1 MNATDR
7 LFVGFKPT
15 GPSSN
20 SYLGRLK
27 KKYHTKDAGYSGTLD
42 PFANGAL
49 IVAFG
54 KYTKLFRFLKKTPKS
69 YRATLWL
76 GAHSVTLDIERIDKI
91 DALEAFDENIVKDA
105 IENLTK
111 ITSIIPPK
119 FSAKK
124 IEGKKAY
131 ELARKGAEFELKSTE
146 ISVRS
151 SHLVSYRHPFVTFEV
166 CVSEGTYIRSLG
178 EILAGSLGAH
188 GSLTY
193 LERLNE
199 GEFVYAN
206 EKPLDPLK
214 YLDLKENFSAKSEA
228 DILMGKKMA
237 LEELKLQ
244 DDGFYTLVFERFFS
258 IIHVLD
264 GVVTYAINDIKKFKD
279 EDC

>member
-1 MNATDR
+1 MNTADR

-20 SYLGRLK
+20 SYLSRLK
-27 KKYHTKDAGYSGTLD
+27 KKYWTKDAGYSGTLD
-42 PFANGAL
+42 PFAKGAL
-49 IVAFG
+49 IIAFG

-69 YRATLWL
+69 YRAVLWL
-76 GAHSVTLDIERIDKI
+76 GAHSVTLDIEQIDNI
-91 DALEAFDENIVKDA
+91 ATVQALDEALVANAVEG
-105 IENLTK
+105 LTK

-131 ELARKGAEFELKSTE
+131 ELARKGAEFELKSTD

-151 SHLVSYRHPFVTFEV
+151 SRLVSYCHPFVTFEV
-166 CVSEGTYIRSLG
+166 CVSEGAYVRSLG
-178 EILAGSLGAH
+178 EILADSLGTC
-188 GSLTY
+188 GSLTF
-193 LERLNE
+193 LERLSE
-199 GEFVYAN
+199 GEFIYED

-214 YLDLKENFSAKSEA
+214 YLDLKQNFSAKSEA
-228 DILMGKKMA
+228 DILMGKKMS
-237 LEELKLQ
+237 LEELRLQ
-244 DDGFYTLVFERFFS
+244 DDGFYTLVFEHFFS
-258 IIHVLD
+258 IIHIID